1 MHSDAETFQVNIG
14 HNMAQMFLTKVHTYP
29 LEKKICGSLF

>member
-14 HNMAQMFLTKVHTYP
+14 HSMAQKFLTKVHTYP